1 MKAKLIAEPAI
12 YWHGDQMILHNMIDY
27 AAAAQCDMFK
37 YQCFN
42 PDRLSPA
49 FQPKKKFYSKCQLDV
64 KGLSEVKDHVEANGM
79 EFVVT
84 VNTPDRFM
92 LMHELNVENIKIAS
106 GQIHPALLQEIAK
119 HRWKRV
125 MISTGMLND
134 CEKLDHIREIE
145 TADEVV
151 VMHCVSLYP
160 HNDNE
165 TNMQRMSSLNKHIGN
180 ETKNCIPIV
189 YGYSDHTMD
198 DLASVVAVSMGA
210 RYIERHFKTE
220 ACFGPTVQV
229 CCSPAELAN
238 FSATLRRIDSII
250 GDGEMAMQQRE
261 WNSYEHYKNR
271 FLL

>member
-42 PDRLSPA
+42 PERLSPA
-49 FQPKKKFYSKCQLDV
+49 FQPKKKFYSKCQLDSKSLSDV
-64 KGLSEVKDHVEANGM
+64 KSHVEANGM

-84 VNTPDRFM
+84 VNTPDRFIFM
-92 LMHELNVENIKIAS
+92 RELGVENIKIAS
-106 GQIHPALLQEIAK
+106 GQLHPSLLQELDK
-119 HRWKRV
+119 YKWKRV
-125 MISTGMLND
+125 IVSTGMLNEAD
-134 CEKLDHIREIE
+134 KLDQIREIQSAE
-145 TADEVV
+145 EVV

-165 TNMQRMSSLNKHIGN
+165 TNMQRLRSLDKRIGH
-180 ETKNCIPIV
+180 ETINYVPIV

-250 GDGEMAMQQRE
+250 GCGELGMQPRE